1 MNQETILHLPDTLIE
16 RVEGIPKEC
25 LYLFMGGGWKRA
37 IKLLAGIVPVVDV
50 RESTREES
58 RKLIYNLYGG
68 IGNEDEFRDG
78 RGTWYGD

>member
-1 MNQETILHLPDTLIE
+1 MLHLPDTLIE
-16 RVEGIPKEC
+16 RVEGVSLVRLDLC
-25 LYLFMGGGWKRA
+25 MVGGWKRT

-50 RESTREES
+50 RESTRKES
-58 RKLIYNLYGG
+58 RKLFYNLYGG